1 MKSLQGDAS
10 LRTTVAATQI
20 QASDTP
26 NVLPHTVWANFNC
39 RLNPGDT
46 RQELVEFFQ
55 EIAGPD
61 CEVALPTSFEAS
73 KIARTNSRA
82 YQAISQAVR
91 QVYGE
96 IPVVPSVFFASTDSQ
111 YFNDL
116 ADDVYKHMPFI
127 SNLKYTTTM
136 HATNERIDVESF
148 AQGVQFYAQ
157 LLQNVCSQT
166 GQAG

>member
-1 MKSLQGDAS
+1 M
-10 LRTTVAATQI
+10 
-20 QASDTP
+20 
-26 NVLPHTVWANFNC
+26 
-39 RLNPGDT
+39 
-46 RQELVEFFQ
+46 
-55 EIAGPD
+55 
-61 CEVALPTSFEAS
+61 PTSFEAS

-82 YQAISQAVR
+82 YQAISQSIR

-157 LLQNVCSQT
+157 LIQNVCSHT